1 MPNAGKPLPAPATL
15 NAIPRFDSHDV
26 SLYLVGCCYK
36 IDRVRC
42 AIRFWSSIRF
52 AATQFLIDLAG
63 SGRIE
68 PPVQKS
74 PTIVEHTKERLF
86 MLRKL
91 LFGRPSQIL
100 LVLVLSMIAGER
112 SRAVTPGAPVRVVIV
127 GLVHDHARGLF
138 GPLSRNSNV
147 QLVGIA
153 EPDAALSA
161 KYAAQFHLD
170 QKLFF
175 TDMDKM
181 LDQLHPDA
189 VLVYTDIQDHRKVI
203 EAAASR
209 GISSMVEKPL
219 ATTVIDAI
227 AIRKAAREHHV
238 QVLVNYETT
247 WYSSNAEAIR
257 EVNQGKL
264 GEVRRVVVHDG
275 HEGPKEIGVGP
286 EFLNW
291 LTDPEK
297 NGAGAM
303 FDFGCY
309 GADLM
314 TVLMHGQTPLSVT
327 AVALTDKPDIYP
339 KVDDDATI
347 IVRYKGAQAVLQPS
361 WTWTFSRKDMEVYGT
376 KGYVV
381 TEASDHM
388 RARYV
393 PEKTESEVSVPP
405 LPDGQQSSLDYLA
418 GVLRGQIQPVGD
430 LTSLDTNMVVV
441 QILDAARESA
451 RTGRTINLK
460 PLQ

>member
-1 MPNAGKPLPAPATL
+1 
-15 NAIPRFDSHDV
+15 
-26 SLYLVGCCYK
+26 
-36 IDRVRC
+36 
-42 AIRFWSSIRF
+42 
-52 AATQFLIDLAG
+52 
-63 SGRIE
+63 
-68 PPVQKS
+68 
-74 PTIVEHTKERLF
+74 
-86 MLRKL
+86 
-91 LFGRPSQIL
+91 
-100 LVLVLSMIAGER
+100 
-112 SRAVTPGAPVRVVIV
+112 
-127 GLVHDHARGLF
+127 VHDHARGLF
-138 GPLSRNSNV
+138 GPLSKNSNV
-147 QLVGIA
+147 QLVGIS
-153 EPDAALSA
+153 EPDTKLAAN
-161 KYAAQFHLD
+161 YASHFHLD
-170 QKLFF
+170 QKLFY

-203 EAAASR
+203 EAAAQR

-219 ATTVIDAI
+219 ATTIADAI

-286 EFLNW
+286 EFLSW

-314 TVLMHGQTPLSVT
+314 TLIMHGETPLSVT
-327 AVALTDKPDIYP
+327 AVALTDKPNIYP

-347 IVRYKGAQAVLQPS
+347 IVRYPKAQAVLQPS
-361 WTWTFSRKDMEVYGT
+361 WNWPFSRKDMEVYGST
-376 KGYVV
+376 GYAI

-388 RARYV
+388 RARYHG
-393 PEKTESEVSVPP
+393 EKAESEVSVPP
-405 LPDGQQSSLDYLA
+405 LANGQQDSLDYLA
-418 GVLRGQIQPVGD
+418 GVLRGQIQAKGD
-430 LTSLDTNMVVV
+430 LTSLDTNMVVM

-451 RTGRTINLK
+451 KTGRTINLK
-460 PLQ
+460 PLPQ